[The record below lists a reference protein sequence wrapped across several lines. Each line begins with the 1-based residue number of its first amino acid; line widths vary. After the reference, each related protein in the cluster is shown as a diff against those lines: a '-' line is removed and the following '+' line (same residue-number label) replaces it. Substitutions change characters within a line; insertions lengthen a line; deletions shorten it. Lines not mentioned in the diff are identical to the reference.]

1 MESETFEKIELKLQ
15 GNINT
20 LYPTRVDASG
30 FELDDVVGVYISN
43 QDKLNSSNNWVDN
56 NAYINRGNTIVA
68 PTNKEVYWQSEN
80 ARFSIWAYYPY
91 INDITNSKT
100 IDFCV
105 SANQTTAQAYYDSDF
120 IAVKKLN
127 IAPQTTPVDLTFDH
141 MLSKI
146 AITLVAGENISEE
159 ELMEATKSLCIENV
173 AIDGTINL
181 ETLTATAGPTIATIT
196 PHQEDD
202 LSFSAILFPQ
212 KSKVT
217 FKMEI
222 DGETYFYTTTMDF
235 RPKYQHNI
243 EFTVNKW
250 IPLQMQLSALK
261 IGNWTFGGNK
271 KEQLACLVQF
281 KDPKLKEYLVNYSFT
296 NSEYDYDECGW
307 VTTTIILDA
316 NQDGEIDHKEAEILT
331 EIDLSNLGLPDLDG
345 IEYFSNLTSLDCSN
359 NYIKTLDLSKN
370 TKLTSL
376 SCSDNPL
383 TSLDISNCSA
393 LKTLNCSNNQLSSLD
408 ISNNKKLTKLTCV
421 GNQLSD
427 LNISNNTELTELVC
441 YNNQLTS
448 LNVHNCSSLTTLVC
462 DNNSITSLDFSN
474 CASLVDINCFSN
486 QLTSLNIS
494 DCTKLIHLDCS
505 YNFSLTYLDISN
517 NTKLT
522 EFNCRHNQLSSLDV
536 SNCTSL
542 KNLDCGYN
550 QLSSLNISNNLKL
563 EGFWCDGNV
572 LTSLE
577 VSNNTELT
585 EFVCNINKLSSL
597 DVSNNTKLTMLG
609 CDYNQLSSL
618 DVFNCTSLTYLY
630 CNNNQITSIDIAN
643 NTQLTEF
650 SCSSNQLN
658 YLDASNCSSLTY
670 LICDNNK
677 LTSLDASNNTGLT
690 YLDCGYNQLTSLNV
704 SNNTKLTY
712 LQCGYN
718 QLTSIDTSNC
728 KSLSGF
734 YCSCNKLTS
743 LDVSNN
749 KELTYLDCDP
759 MNDDDGH
766 NMLKTIYTAKW
777 QNIKFLYKPDTTE
790 IIYK

>member
-1 MESETFEKIELKLQ
+1 MKRLFQFCVMLALATSFFGCSSDMESETFEKIELKLQ

-68 PTNKEVYWQSEN
+68 PASKEVYWQSEN

-159 ELMEATKSLCIENV
+159 ELMEATKCLCIENV

-222 DGETYFYTTTMDF
+222 DGETYFYTTNMDF

-250 IPLQMQLSALK
+250 VPLQMQLSALK

-271 KEQLACLVQF
+271 KEELACLVQF

-296 NSEYDYDECGW
+296 NREYDGWNW

-316 NQDGEIDHKEAEILT
+316 NKDEEIDHKEAEALT
-331 EIDLSNLGLPDLDG
+331 EINLSGLGITDLSGL
-345 IEYFSNLTSLDCSN
+345 EYFPNLKSLECSN
-359 NYIKTLDLSKN
+359 NYIKTLDLSNN

-376 SCSDNPL
+376 SCDNNSL

-393 LKTLNCSNNQLSSLD
+393 LKTLNCSNNQLSSLDISNYTALAELNCSHNQLSSLD

-427 LNISNNTELTELVC
+427 LNISNNTELTYLNC
-441 YNNQLTS
+441 NNNQLTS
-448 LNVHNCSSLTTLVC
+448 LDVSDCNTLRYIYC
-462 DNNSITSLDFSN
+462 NNNQLSDLKASNNTDLTSLSCN
-474 CASLVDINCFSN
+474 NN
-486 QLTSLNIS
+486 QLTSLYVS
-494 DCTKLIHLDCS
+494 TCT
-505 YNFSLTYLDISN
+505 Y
-517 NTKLT
+517 
-522 EFNCRHNQLSSLDV
+522 
-536 SNCTSL
+536 
-542 KNLDCGYN
+542 
-550 QLSSLNISNNLKL
+550 
-563 EGFWCDGNV
+563 
-572 LTSLE
+572 LTSL
-577 VSNNTELT
+577 S
-585 EFVCNINKLSSL
+585 
-597 DVSNNTKLTMLG
+597 
-609 CDYNQLSSL
+609 
-618 DVFNCTSLTYLY
+618 
-630 CNNNQITSIDIAN
+630 
-643 NTQLTEF
+643 
-650 SCSSNQLN
+650 
-658 YLDASNCSSLTY
+658 
-670 LICDNNK
+670 CDNNQ
-677 LTSLDASNNTGLT
+677 LTSLDASNNTDLT
-690 YLDCGYNQLTSLNV
+690 YLNCNGNQLTSLEI
-704 SNNTKLTY
+704 SNNTKLIY
-712 LQCGYN
+712 LNCGSNQLSSLDISNNKKLTRLTCAWNQLSNLNISNNIDLTDLDCSGN
-718 QLTSIDTSNC
+718 QLTTLDISDNTE
-728 KSLSGF
+728 
-734 YCSCNKLTS
+734 LTS
-743 LDVSNN
+743 LYCANNHLTTLDVSNN
-749 KELTYLDCDP
+749 KKLTYLYCDP
-759 MNDDDGH
+759 MCDEDGQ
-766 NMLKTIYTAKW
+766 NLLKTIYMAKW
-777 QNIKFLYKPDTTE
+777 QKIEFLYKPYTTE
-790 IIYK
+790 VVLK